1 MSYRRYNDS
10 LIKVILVDNVIA
22 IHFFYER
29 SLERFNEFFQIKC
42 SLWWAS
48 KLNLFV
54 TVLVPNKE
62 FKTSFQKNKKKNI

>member
-22 IHFFYER
+22 IHFFYEL

-42 SLWWAS
+42 FLWSAS

-54 TVLVPNKE
+54 IVLGPNKE
-62 FKTSFQKNKKKNI
+62 NKTSFQKNKKKNI